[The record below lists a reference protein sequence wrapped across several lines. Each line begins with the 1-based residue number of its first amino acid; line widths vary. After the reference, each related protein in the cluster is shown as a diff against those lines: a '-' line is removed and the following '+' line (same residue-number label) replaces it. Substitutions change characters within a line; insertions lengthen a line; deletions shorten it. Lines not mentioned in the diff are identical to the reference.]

1 MNTKL
6 TERDELILQF
16 GVASIFLAE
25 EEEEEEEARAVVS
38 LLDITDRKRT
48 EKALRLEK
56 ENFRHSLDDSPLEV
70 RIATIEG
77 NTIYAN
83 QAILNIYGYDSL
95 EELQKTPLKDRYTP
109 ESYAEALKRKNQ
121 RKHGDFSV
129 TEYEIS
135 IVRKN
140 GEIRHLQVFR
150 KEVLWDG
157 VKQFQVICNDIT
169 ERKRAEEKIRLF
181 SHAVEGSVD
190 GIAITDMKG
199 IITYA
204 NPAVEEIHGYNK
216 GEMLG
221 ISIISFST
229 NPEMANEMMSIII
242 KTGTWSGEIE
252 AIKKNK
258 ETFPVSLSLSTVRDE
273 EGNPIAMMGAVR
285 DITERKR
292 AEEELIIAKE
302 KAEEND
308 RLKTAFLHNISH
320 EIRTPMNAIV
330 GFSSLLS
337 EPDIDSSTRNS
348 YIDAIINSSNHLLS
362 IIIDII
368 DISNIEANIVKIT
381 KSGVNLNFVIKSL
394 YEQFLLKANE
404 KKITMIS
411 EPGLPDK
418 ESIILTDKTKLI
430 QIISNL
436 LNNALK
442 FTRQGQVKF
451 GYAVKDKLIEFFVS
465 DTGLGIPEEQ
475 HQRIFD
481 RFYQVENPVL
491 KLYEGIGL
499 GLAICN
505 AYVELLGGE
514 IRLSSTPGTGSTFYF
529 TLPFEKPAGTTITTS
544 SPMKETGFVFP
555 EKKKILV
562 AEDNDNNFKL
572 IGYFLFGANV
582 EIIRASNGNEAVEK
596 CLSDQS
602 IDLVL
607 MDIRM
612 PGMNGYTATD
622 LIRLSKPDIP
632 IIAQTAYADDR
643 ERAIECGCSGIISKP
658 FDKKGLLKVIREF
671 I

>member
-1 MNTKL
+1 
-6 TERDELILQF
+6 
-16 GVASIFLAE
+16 
-25 EEEEEEEARAVVS
+25 
-38 LLDITDRKRT
+38 
-48 EKALRLEK
+48 
-56 ENFRHSLDDSPLEV
+56 
-70 RIATIEG
+70 
-77 NTIYAN
+77 
-83 QAILNIYGYDSL
+83 
-95 EELQKTPLKDRYTP
+95 
-109 ESYAEALKRKNQ
+109 
-121 RKHGDFSV
+121 
-129 TEYEIS
+129 
-135 IVRKN
+135 
-140 GEIRHLQVFR
+140 
-150 KEVLWDG
+150 
-157 VKQFQVICNDIT
+157 
-169 ERKRAEEKIRLF
+169 
-181 SHAVEGSVD
+181 
-190 GIAITDMKG
+190 
-199 IITYA
+199 
-204 NPAVEEIHGYNK
+204 
-216 GEMLG
+216 
-221 ISIISFST
+221 
-229 NPEMANEMMSIII
+229 
-242 KTGTWSGEIE
+242 
-252 AIKKNK
+252 
-258 ETFPVSLSLSTVRDE
+258 
-273 EGNPIAMMGAVR
+273 
-285 DITERKR
+285 
-292 AEEELIIAKE
+292 
-302 KAEEND
+302 
-308 RLKTAFLHNISH
+308 
-320 EIRTPMNAIV
+320 MNAIV

-337 EPDIDSSTRNS
+337 EPDIDSSTRHS
-348 YIDAIINSSNHLLS
+348 YIDIIMNSSNHLLS
-362 IIIDII
+362 IITDII

-381 KSGVNLNFVIKSL
+381 KSGVNLNSVIKSL

-436 LNNALK
+436 LNNAFK
-442 FTRQGQVKF
+442 FTQQGQVKF

-514 IRLSSTPGTGSTFYF
+514 IRLSSTSGTGSTFYF
-529 TLPFEKPAGTTITTS
+529 TLPFEKPAGTVITTS

-555 EKKKILV
+555 VKKKILV

-582 EIIRASNGNEAVEK
+582 EIIRASNGNDAVEK

>member
-169 ERKRAEEKIRLF
+169 ERKRAEE
-181 SHAVEGSVD
+181 
-190 GIAITDMKG
+190 
-199 IITYA
+199 
-204 NPAVEEIHGYNK
+204 
-216 GEMLG
+216 
-221 ISIISFST
+221 
-229 NPEMANEMMSIII
+229 
-242 KTGTWSGEIE
+242 
-252 AIKKNK
+252 
-258 ETFPVSLSLSTVRDE
+258 
-273 EGNPIAMMGAVR
+273 
-285 DITERKR
+285 
-292 AEEELIIAKE
+292 ELIIAKE

-362 IIIDII
+362 IITDII

>member
-16 GVASIFLAE
+16 GIASIFLAE
-25 EEEEEEEARAVVS
+25 EEEEEEEEARTVVS
-38 LLDITDRKRT
+38 LLDITERKRT

-56 ENFRHSLDDSPLEV
+56 ENFRHSLDNSPLGV
-70 RIATIEG
+70 RIATKEG

-83 QAILNIYGYDSL
+83 KTLLDIYGYDSL
-95 EELQKTPLKDRYTP
+95 EELQNTPLKNRYTP

-129 TEYEIS
+129 TEYKIS

-157 VKQFQVICNDIT
+157 AKQFQVIFNDIT
-169 ERKRAEEKIRLF
+169 KRKR
-181 SHAVEGSVD
+181 
-190 GIAITDMKG
+190 T
-199 IITYA
+199 
-204 NPAVEEIHGYNK
+204 
-216 GEMLG
+216 
-221 ISIISFST
+221 
-229 NPEMANEMMSIII
+229 
-242 KTGTWSGEIE
+242 
-252 AIKKNK
+252 
-258 ETFPVSLSLSTVRDE
+258 
-273 EGNPIAMMGAVR
+273 
-285 DITERKR
+285 
-292 AEEELIIAKE
+292 EEELIIAKE

-337 EPDIDSSTRNS
+337 EPDIDSSTRHS
-348 YIDAIINSSNHLLS
+348 YIDIIMNSSNHLLS
-362 IIIDII
+362 IITDII

-381 KSGVNLNFVIKSL
+381 KSGVNLNSVIRSL

-491 KLYEGIGL
+491 KLYDGIGL

-544 SPMKETGFVFP
+544 SPTKETGFVFP
-555 EKKKILV
+555 EKRK
-562 AEDNDNNFKL
+562 
-572 IGYFLFGANV
+572 FL
-582 EIIRASNGNEAVEK
+582 
-596 CLSDQS
+596 
-602 IDLVL
+602 
-607 MDIRM
+607 
-612 PGMNGYTATD
+612 
-622 LIRLSKPDIP
+622 
-632 IIAQTAYADDR
+632 
-643 ERAIECGCSGIISKP
+643 
-658 FDKKGLLKVIREF
+658 LLKIMT
-671 I
+671 ITLN